1 MAGLEALLVVTAIAA
16 VAPLL
21 AAALP
26 GPRIAQVVLLIL
38 GGIAI
43 GPHVGGLDAS
53 REVQLISDVGV
64 GFLFLL
70 AGYEFEPTVL
80 RERAGRLALIAWL
93 VSVVFAIAVVTLLE
107 VVGLVQVLV
116 PVAIA
121 LTTTALGTLL
131 PILHDNGMLSGP
143 IGRYVLATGAIGEL
157 FPILAIALFLGVR
170 SEYVALLALFTI
182 AALAALLTLLSRT
195 IRGRALERMVL
206 EGADTT
212 AQSTLRWT
220 IVLLLLLLVTT
231 GEFGL
236 DAVLGAFVA
245 GAVLRRWVAD
255 KPGALTGKLEAVG
268 YGFFIPVF
276 FVYAGMNLHL
286 ASIFASPGRLL
297 LILALLVLV
306 RAVPTLLVHRRALP
320 RNPRLQL
327 ALCSATTLPL
337 LVALA
342 EIGRRNGTMLPE
354 NAAAL
359 VGAGVLSVLLFP
371 TAAIALE
378 ARRRRAA
385 AGPDGSHTDGLV

>member
-1 MAGLEALLVVTAIAA
+1 MDLSGLEALLVVTAISA
-16 VAPLL
+16 VVPL
-21 AAALP
+21 AAAVLP
-26 GPRIAQVVLLIL
+26 GPRIAQVVLLL
-38 GGIAI
+38 VGGIAI
-43 GPHVGGLDAS
+43 GPHGLGMDPN
-53 REVQLISDVGV
+53 RQVQLISDVGV

-70 AGYEFEPTVL
+70 AGYEFAPSVL
-80 RERAGRLALIAWL
+80 REKAGRLALVAWVISAVLAVSL
-93 VSVVFAIAVVTLLE
+93 VALLE
-107 VVGLVQVLV
+107 LVGLVQMLV

-131 PILHDNGMLSGP
+131 PILHDNDMLSGP
-143 IGRYVLATGAIGEL
+143 IGRFVMATGAIGEL
-157 FPILAIALFLGVR
+157 FPILAIALFLGLR
-170 SEYVALLALFTI
+170 SEFVALLALFTI
-182 AALAALLTLLSRT
+182 ATLGGLLALLPRGL
-195 IRGRALERMVL
+195 RGRALERLVL

-212 AQSTLRWT
+212 AQATLRWT
-220 IVLLLLLLVTT
+220 IVLLLLLLVIT

-255 KPGALTGKLEAVG
+255 EAGALTGKLEAVG

-276 FVYAGMNLHL
+276 FVYSGMSLHL
-286 ASIFASPGRLL
+286 ASLFEAPGRLFL
-297 LILALLVLV
+297 LLGLLFVV
-306 RAVPTLLVHRRALP
+306 RAVPTLLVHRHALAP
-320 RNPRLQL
+320 NPRIQL

-359 VGAGVLSVLLFP
+359 VGAGVCSILLFP

-378 ARRRRAA
+378 GRRRRAA
-385 AGPDGSHTDGLV
+385 RTAE